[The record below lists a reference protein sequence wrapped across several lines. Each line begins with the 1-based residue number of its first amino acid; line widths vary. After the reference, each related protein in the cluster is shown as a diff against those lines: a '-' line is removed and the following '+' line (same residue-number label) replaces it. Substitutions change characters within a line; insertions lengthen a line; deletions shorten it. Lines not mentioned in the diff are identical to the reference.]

1 MLLNKIK
8 NIFFPQR
15 EESKYEL
22 VEYQLDDKTF
32 RQGIRLLNSK
42 YDGVIVTIDPM
53 VKLDPQEDQLK
64 LSFGFTVEAN
74 PNNIEIDKDEL
85 HPIVGNIIV
94 ELIENDYK

>member
-1 MLLNKIK
+1 MKILDFLFNRNKGSDK
-8 NIFFPQR
+8 Q
-15 EESKYEL
+15 YEL

-74 PNNIEIDKDEL
+74 PNSIEIDKDEL
-85 HPIVGNIIV
+85 HPIIGNIIV